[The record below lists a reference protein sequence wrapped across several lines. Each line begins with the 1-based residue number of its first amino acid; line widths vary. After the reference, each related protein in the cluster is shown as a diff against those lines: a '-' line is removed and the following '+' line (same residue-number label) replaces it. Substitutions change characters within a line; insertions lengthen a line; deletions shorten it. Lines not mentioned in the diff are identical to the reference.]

1 MKQITIAA
9 LAVALALSLATAAPA
24 ATTTTTTV
32 PDESTITLNAS
43 GTVTRTP
50 DVATVQMSIESSQD
64 TAAKA
69 TLDNNNRYND
79 LVGKLLAIGLPR
91 DAAKTTSYNFNSSMD
106 GTKKVFG
113 VSREVSIRIENL
125 DNVGKAIDAG
135 TAANVTSVGNVGYGL
150 RDPQAA
156 YRAALGEA
164 MIAAQA
170 NARVIAD
177 AGHVRILRIRSVST
191 YSNPGPVQLQ
201 TVGRVM
207 SAAAQMKLPTEVL
220 PSNLSLTA
228 QVNVVFVIAP

>member
-9 LAVALALSLATAAPA
+9 LTVALALGLATAAPA

-32 PDESTITLNAS
+32 PDESTITLSAS
-43 GTVTRTP
+43 GTVTRAP

-91 DAAKTTSYNFNSSMD
+91 DAAKTISYNLNSYMD
-106 GTKKVFG
+106 GTKKVFV

-164 MIAAQA
+164 MLAAQA

-191 YSNPGPVQLQ
+191 FSNLGPLSLQ
-201 TVGRVM
+201 PIARAM
-207 SAAAQMKLPTEVL
+207 SAAATMKLPTEVL